1 LNTMANRPRPEE
13 PDDFNAEEALTI
25 TPEQVCFIIVKAR
38 EFDVKEADDEQD
50 SGSNPSDDREME
62 VLEDL
67 PDDPVWQEIAEFISA
82 MNEDEQIDLV
92 ALAWLGRDPDSTLE
106 DWPAI
111 REEAANARASAR
123 LSTARYLL
131 GIPTLGDDLE
141 EGLTMF
147 GKSCEDVEM
156 GRL

>member
-1 LNTMANRPRPEE
+1 LNTMANPPRPEE
-13 PDDFNAEEALTI
+13 PDDTNAQEALTI

-67 PDDPVWQEIAEFISA
+67 PDDPVRQEIAEFISA

-123 LSTARYLL
+123 LSTASYLL

-141 EGLTMF
+141 EGLTTF

>member
-1 LNTMANRPRPEE
+1 MATRRRPEE
-13 PDDFNAEEALTI
+13 ADDTRADDVLTI
-25 TPEQVCFIIVKAR
+25 TTEQVCFIIVKAR

-50 SGSNPSDDREME
+50 SGSNPSDNREME

-67 PDDPVWQEIAEFISA
+67 PNDPVQQEITGFISA
-82 MNEDEQIDLV
+82 MNEDEQVDLV
-92 ALAWLGRDPDSTLE
+92 ALAWLGRDPDSALE

-111 REEAANARASAR
+111 REDAANARASSR

-141 EGLTMF
+141 EGLSMF
-147 GKSCEDVEM
+147 RRSCEDVEM

>member
-1 LNTMANRPRPEE
+1 MATRQRPNE
-13 PDDFNAEEALTI
+13 PDETYADETLTI
-25 TPEQVCFIIVKAR
+25 KPEQVCFIIVKAR

-50 SGSNPSDDREME
+50 SGSNPSDHMEME

-67 PDDPVWQEIAEFISA
+67 PDDPVQQEIAEFISA

-92 ALAWLGRDPDSTLE
+92 ALAWLGRDPENALE

-111 REEAANARASAR
+111 RDEAANARESSR
-123 LSTARYLL
+123 GGTARYLL

-141 EGLTMF
+141 EGLSMF
-147 GKSCEDVEM
+147 GKSCEDFEM

>member
-1 LNTMANRPRPEE
+1 MNTMANRRTPEE
-13 PDDFNAEEALTI
+13 PDDSNGEDALTI

-50 SGSNPSDDREME
+50 SGSNPSDHREME

-67 PDDPVWQEIAEFISA
+67 PNDHVQQEIAEFISA
-82 MNEDEQIDLV
+82 LNEDEQIDLV
-92 ALAWLGRDPDSTLE
+92 ALVWLGRDPDSTLE
-106 DWPAI
+106 DWPTI

-131 GIPTLGDDLE
+131 GVPTLGDDLE
-141 EGLTMF
+141 EGLSMF
-147 GKSCEDVEM
+147 GRSCEDVEM

>member
-1 LNTMANRPRPEE
+1 MANRPTPEE
-13 PDDFNAEEALTI
+13 PDDTDADEALTV
-25 TPEQVCFIIVKAR
+25 TPEQICFIIIKAR
-38 EFDVKEADDEQD
+38 EFDAKEADDEQD
-50 SGSNPSDDREME
+50 SGSNPSNHREME

-67 PDDPVWQEIAEFISA
+67 PDDPVQQEIAEFISA

-92 ALAWLGRDPDSTLE
+92 ALAWLGRDPDNTLE

-141 EGLTMF
+141 EGLSMF
-147 GKSCEDVEM
+147 GRSCEDVAM